1 MLRGGSHV
9 AGMEYLQEDRFEGGE
24 SEKEGTSESS
34 FRLRVQRSTHTGK
47 RHDALYCLRLIPG
60 RDGSAEVRQL
70 IMISITNSLHN
81 TIKRMGY
88 CLVMVGMV
96 G

>member
-1 MLRGGSHV
+1 MYIDASAIEFYLGNRSEVEYILDVMVDVAGGSHV

-47 RHDALYCLRLIPG
+47 RHNTLYCLQLIPG
-60 RDGSAEVRQL
+60 RDGSAEVR
-70 IMISITNSLHN
+70 
-81 TIKRMGY
+81 
-88 CLVMVGMV
+88 
-96 G
+96 